1 MKTLLNFK
9 KVRLIPLFFIFAAL
23 LTACNDDSAD
33 LQAPP
38 ADENYLIQQQAEE
51 GQATIINS
59 FDAEATSFI
68 TNNLSNEGGRLGF
81 ADKTILEIAA
91 SNQVFSSLAAAVIK
105 TGLTDALANP
115 KASLTVF
122 APGNSAFAK
131 LPAPFNNAANIGAI
145 SDPAQIDFLRK
156 VLLYHVLG
164 AEVFYKNVSNG
175 RSSVQTLKP
184 QGVSND
190 NTLYLS
196 KRIFLRINGQ
206 TSVIVPD
213 IDAKNGVIHVVN
225 SVLLFPTQNIAEIA
239 LGNPA
244 FSSLVAALVKTNL
257 VGVFTGSGNFTVFA
271 PTNEA
276 FGKLPAPFNSA
287 SNIGAITN
295 QAEIDALANIL
306 KYHVAGSRYFGWDLG
321 FWLKIETLASG
332 PNNKLSTFV
341 GYPVGYVKG
350 NNNKKFASIN
360 PGDILATNGV
370 VHVIGEVLL
379 P

>member
-1 MKTLLNFK
+1 MKNFMNLT
-9 KVRLIPLFFIFAAL
+9 KVRLVPLLFIFAVL
-23 LTACNDDSAD
+23 IACNDDSVDIQSPA
-33 LQAPP
+33 
-38 ADENYLIQQQAEE
+38 ADENYRMEQQAEE
-51 GQATIINS
+51 EQQRIIDS
-59 FDAEATSFI
+59 FDAEAADFI
-68 TNNLSNEGGRLGF
+68 KNNLSSENGRLGS
-81 ADKTILEIAA
+81 ANKTILEIAA

-131 LPAPFNNAANIGAI
+131 LPAPFNNAANISAI
-145 SDPAQIDFLRK
+145 SDPGQIDFLRK

-164 AEVFYKNVSNG
+164 AEVFYKNVANG
-175 RSSVQTLKP
+175 RSSAQTLKP

-190 NTLYLS
+190 NTLYFS
-196 KRIFLRINGQ
+196 KRIFLKINGQ

-225 SVLLFPTQNIAEIA
+225 NVLLFPTQNIAEIA

-257 VGVFTGSGNFTVFA
+257 VGVFTGSGDFTVFA

-287 SNIGAITN
+287 SNIAAITN

-306 KYHVAGSRYFGWDLG
+306 KYHVAARRYFGWDLG
-321 FWLKIETLASG
+321 FWLKIETLASA
-332 PNNKLSTFV
+332 PNNKVTTFV

-350 NNNKKFASIN
+350 NNNKKFAAIN